1 MLSTTDGC
9 ILDVAFRGFYSAF
22 FFRPLLL
29 SDEGPAVEG
38 HAPCIIYSCAFDSPH
53 AYAGHLLQV
62 GVPIVVITFWLGH
75 EGIQTGAQVGYP
87 SRPGPAQS
95 STWRPIFSETQS
107 REGSADAHRH
117 ARIKCGVGS
126 PAIRSQSLF
135 PQFTPHFT
143 VLDIWSG
150 FGIENAC

>member
-1 MLSTTDGC
+1 
-9 ILDVAFRGFYSAF
+9 
-22 FFRPLLL
+22 
-29 SDEGPAVEG
+29 
-38 HAPCIIYSCAFDSPH
+38 
-53 AYAGHLLQV
+53 
-62 GVPIVVITFWLGH
+62 VVITFWLGH
-75 EGIQTGAQVGYP
+75 EGVQTGAQVGYP

-143 VLDIWSG
+143 VLDIWKEMPSSA
-150 FGIENAC
+150 FLSMSSRSTFWPRRS